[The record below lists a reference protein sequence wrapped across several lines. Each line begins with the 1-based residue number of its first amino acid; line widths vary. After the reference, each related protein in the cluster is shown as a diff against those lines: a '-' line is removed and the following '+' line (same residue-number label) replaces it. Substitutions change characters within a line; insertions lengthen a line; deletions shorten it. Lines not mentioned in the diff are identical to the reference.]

1 ASSALETV
9 AAAWGNHALRHNPA
23 GRIGKKRRRRTK
35 MPGMNIGS
43 VSSGFGALQNA
54 ASGISRASQGIS
66 QDAQSI
72 ATGALNGAQANN
84 TTSALADL
92 SEQSVLAQISAAAL
106 SIDNQ
111 TLGTLLNV
119 KA

>member
-1 ASSALETV
+1 
-9 AAAWGNHALRHNPA
+9 
-23 GRIGKKRRRRTK
+23 

-72 ATGALNGAQANN
+72 ATGALNGAQAN
-84 TTSALADL
+84 TTSALVDL